1 MLWPRWFALDVMLKL
16 ISRLQTYWNSIEVTK
31 ETLIILSALYFAVVI
46 NFPINQRIF
55 ELTTEGHGFFSFTP
69 AIVLTG
75 LFMLIFSVLSSRFIF
90 KPLMTLL
97 LLTSAAAM
105 YATLKYNVLFDY
117 AMMENIFETHSGEAF
132 SYINISS
139 LAYLFVFGVL
149 PAGFLWLVKIKPT
162 TSIFNTFLRRVAV
175 GFTGL
180 ILVGGLGL
188 FFYKDYVS
196 VGRNHHYLNKMIIP
210 AHIFNTVKYLN
221 NNYFTEALPYKA
233 RATGAKLVASS
244 DTKPTLFV
252 LVVGETARA
261 KNMAYYGYERNT
273 NPYTQG
279 LELIK
284 VNDVTS
290 CGTATAH
297 SLPCMMSDL
306 NHSNYKREQANSQD
320 NVLDVMKQ
328 AGVDVVWFEND
339 GGDKEVAARLTKVD
353 ISTSE
358 AQVFCDGSSCYD
370 EMLVEKLSAFLSDK
384 ITNQTVTPLTNQMVA
399 LHIIGSHGPTYF
411 KRYPAEMQRFTPAC
425 NRGDIENCTDEEIV
439 NVYDNTLVYTDYV
452 LAKTIALLEQY
463 SKQYHVALV
472 YLSDHGESLGENGIY
487 LHGTPYA
494 FAPSEQIYVPWLMWL
509 PENYTQAKQ
518 LSRECIIK
526 QAARAGHSHDNL
538 FHTLLGLYGVET
550 HLKNPLLDI
559 SHECKLS

>member
-1 MLWPRWFALDVMLKL
+1 MLKL
-16 ISRLQTYWNSIEVTK
+16 LSRFYNCLNSVEVTK
-31 ETLIILSALYFAVVI
+31 ETLIIWSALYFAVVI

-55 ELTTEGHGFFSFTP
+55 QLTTEGHGFFSFTP

-75 LFMLIFSVLSSRFIF
+75 FFMLIFSILSSRFIF

-132 SYINISS
+132 SYLNISS
-139 LAYLFVFGVL
+139 VAYFFVFGVL
-149 PAGFLWLVKIKPT
+149 PTCFLWLVKIKPAS
-162 TSIFNTFLRRVAV
+162 SINNTFLRRMALGV
-175 GFTGL
+175 TGL
-180 ILVGGLGL
+180 LLVGGVVL

-210 AHIFNTVKYLN
+210 AHIFNTVKYVN
-221 NNYFTEALPYKA
+221 NKYFTEALPYNA
-233 RATGAKLVASS
+233 RATDAKVGVFT

-252 LVVGETARA
+252 LMVGETARA
-261 KNMAYYGYERNT
+261 KNMAYYGYGRNT
-273 NPYTQG
+273 NPYTQELG
-279 LELIK
+279 LIR

-290 CGTATAH
+290 CGTSTAH
-297 SLPCMMSDL
+297 SLPCMISDL
-306 NHSNYKREQANSQD
+306 NHSNYKREQANAQD

-339 GGDKEVAARLTKVD
+339 GGDKEVAARGTKVD
-353 ISTSE
+353 ISMSE
-358 AQVFCDGSSCYD
+358 DPVFCDGLSCFD
-370 EMLVEKLSAFLSDK
+370 EVLVQKLSTFLSDK
-384 ITNQTVTPLTNQMVA
+384 VANQADTPLSNQMVA
-399 LHIIGSHGPTYF
+399 LHMIGSHGPTYF

-425 NRGDIENCTDEEIV
+425 NRSDIENCTDEEIV

-463 SKQYHVALV
+463 SDQYHVALV

-494 FAPSEQIYVPWLMWL
+494 FAPSEQIHVPWLMWL

-518 LSRECIIK
+518 LSRQCIIQ
-526 QAARAGHSHDNL
+526 QAQRSGHSHDNL
-538 FHTLLGLYGVET
+538 FHTLLGLYGIET
-550 HLKNPLLDI
+550 HLKNSQLDI
-559 SHECKLS
+559 SHECKLD